1 MPKSIVRKTPSSIKE
16 KYHQKVLSSNAIYIN
31 WIRMLDIQPLFA
43 RIVWLD
49 LSIFD
54 LSQLGLGLLYYL
66 LPIDLK
72 PFTIDFDF
80 ELPSI
85 DETLQ
90 GIWMK
95 FKPVNWEQKYDWLA
109 DFEKYIIKNF
119 KKEYREDL
127 IEYMNLK
134 AIYGKTQYARS
145 YYDPFIPREMMR
157 STMIRLRLMRT
168 PDTSWLSTMQ
178 TIQEVLEITGITDDH
193 VFNRVMMHYSAQ
205 SEAFVLGMAVLGKS
219 KLCKM
224 DGDFAVI
231 PFMDSQKN
239 MYDLKFRTLDHIQ
252 LGFILGVTPIGY
264 GLLLPKESIYRLPEG
279 KKNPPIIDVLIEK
292 MRRLTNRLSLTTWAY
307 CYDEKTE
314 VLTEDGFKKFYELT
328 YDDKIA
334 TLNPKTGEM
343 EYYYPVAIHKFK
355 YQGKMIHI
363 KGKSIDL
370 LVTPEHQLY
379 CGVRRKFHQKRNWH
393 FCFIKAIDL
402 YNSYKCGKFRFKRG
416 FKWNGEDI
424 DYFILPEYE
433 KRWSVHGA
441 KRVFKQE
448 AKTIPLDSWL
458 RFFGWYISEGDTEE
472 RGCTRI
478 YNTYDDYLAEI
489 NNTIQNIGF
498 TPNLS
503 YMENAGVNRNI
514 PEGVMKIYSVQLANY
529 LKQFGKAKEKFVP
542 KWIKQLPS
550 SKLKILLEPLTKG
563 DGYKTNKNWK
573 YYTSSKRLADD
584 LQEIALKAGFG
595 ATITEVFWKQKH
607 WFMVSISR
615 KRIDTMLC
623 KKPELVNYN
632 GYVYDVTV
640 PKHHIIL
647 VRRNGK
653 VCWSSNSNYNRPREM
668 GNYHESERT
677 NQYDLLQAQR
687 RQIEQWVYYSIP
699 PEESNAVKIRQY
711 QNAVLQAISWKAKR
725 HKWGFKS
732 WEYMTEEQFKEWWI
746 NHWETQGLKRETLN
760 NLYGGMSKWLER
772 LREEK
777 VNLGSRIQRIRKR
790 LAMSV

>member
-95 FKPVNWEQKYDWLA
+95 FKPVNWEFKYDWLA
-109 DFEKYIIKNF
+109 DFKKYIVKNF
-119 KKEYREDL
+119 KEKYRKDL

-264 GLLLPKESIYRLPEG
+264 GLLLPKESIYQLPDG

-292 MRRLTNRLSLTTWAY
+292 MRRLTSRLSLTAWAY
-307 CYDEKTE
+307 
-314 VLTEDGFKKFYELT
+314 G
-328 YDDKIA
+328 
-334 TLNPKTGEM
+334 
-343 EYYYPVAIHKFK
+343 
-355 YQGKMIHI
+355 
-363 KGKSIDL
+363 
-370 LVTPEHQLY
+370 
-379 CGVRRKFHQKRNWH
+379 
-393 FCFIKAIDL
+393 
-402 YNSYKCGKFRFKRG
+402 
-416 FKWNGEDI
+416 
-424 DYFILPEYE
+424 
-433 KRWSVHGA
+433 
-441 KRVFKQE
+441 
-448 AKTIPLDSWL
+448 
-458 RFFGWYISEGDTEE
+458 
-472 RGCTRI
+472 
-478 YNTYDDYLAEI
+478 
-489 NNTIQNIGF
+489 
-498 TPNLS
+498 
-503 YMENAGVNRNI
+503 
-514 PEGVMKIYSVQLANY
+514 
-529 LKQFGKAKEKFVP
+529 
-542 KWIKQLPS
+542 
-550 SKLKILLEPLTKG
+550 
-563 DGYKTNKNWK
+563 
-573 YYTSSKRLADD
+573 
-584 LQEIALKAGFG
+584 
-595 ATITEVFWKQKH
+595 
-607 WFMVSISR
+607 
-615 KRIDTMLC
+615 
-623 KKPELVNYN
+623 
-632 GYVYDVTV
+632 
-640 PKHHIIL
+640 
-647 VRRNGK
+647 
-653 VCWSSNSNYNRPREM
+653 NYNRPSEM
-668 GNYHESERT
+668 SNYHESERT

-732 WEYMTEEQFKEWWI
+732 WEYMTEEQFKEWWL